1 MYFLHLLL
9 ETEVVCNDDDAG
21 DDDDGFGFL
30 ILFAISAVVNLLLVA
45 AVTILICLLMR
56 RKKDKPID
64 PNHKYVKL
72 ILQGIIIMYVLVR
85 AKNKLNVTASET
97 IYDLPT
103 LTSKDEKGK
112 DSVTNYGYTTFLNQ
126 KEAKS
131 QKQDTKS
138 DNSKIKME
146 ENPAYGSSVTHTSNL

>member
-1 MYFLHLLL
+1 MDN
-9 ETEVVCNDDDAG
+9 VCNDDDADDD

-56 RKKDKPID
+56 RKKNKPID

-85 AKNKLNVTASET
+85 AKNQLNITASET

-112 DSVTNYGYTTFLNQ
+112 DSVTNYGYTFPNQ

-131 QKQDTKS
+131 QKQDTKLG
-138 DNSKIKME
+138 NSKIKME